1 MNTSRQL
8 VGALVALALCS
19 AATMAVAQEPA
30 PAAGSATTA
39 RFEAFNDGTVRDNET
54 GLFWAAKDNGGDTNW
69 SGAQQYCQSL
79 GAGWGLPTSD
89 DLVRLYL
96 ANGAEGQACIGQ
108 LTCKV
113 TPLIQLSGLTPW
125 SSEANDA
132 TEAWYVY
139 FADGQKYA
147 YKTDNS
153 EGKRA
158 LCVRKP

>member
-1 MNTSRQL
+1 MTTTFQIARTL
-8 VGALVALALCS
+8 IALAVSLT
-19 AATMAVAQEPA
+19 ATTAVAQEPA
-30 PAAGSATTA
+30 PAAGSAPPA

-54 GLFWAAKDNGGDTNW
+54 GLFWADKDNGGDATW
-69 SGAQQYCQSL
+69 VAAQQHCQSL

-89 DLVRLYL
+89 ELVKLFL
-96 ANGAEGQACIGQ
+96 PDGAEGQACIGQ

-113 TPLIQLSGLTPW
+113 TPLIKLSGLTPW
-125 SSEANDA
+125 SSEANGAD
-132 TEAWYVY
+132 EAWYVY

-147 YKTDNS
+147 YKVDSS

>member
-1 MNTSRQL
+1 MNTSRPL
-8 VGALVALALCS
+8 VRTLIALAVCS

-30 PAAGSATTA
+30 PATGSSPPA

-54 GLFWAAKDNGGDTNW
+54 GLFWAAKDNGGNANW

-89 DLVRLYL
+89 ELAKLYL
-96 ANGAEGQACIGQ
+96 PDGAEGQACIGQ

-125 SSEANDA
+125 SSEANGA
-132 TEAWYVY
+132 AEAWYVY

-147 YKTDNS
+147 YKVDS
-153 EGKRA
+153 SDGKRA

>member
-1 MNTSRQL
+1 MTIPHQL
-8 VGALVALALCS
+8 GSTVIAIALTAA
-19 AATMAVAQEPA
+19 AATAFAQEPA
-30 PAAGSATTA
+30 PAAGSPPPA

-54 GLFWAAKDNGGDTNW
+54 GLFWSAKDNGGDTNW

-79 GAGWGLPTSD
+79 GAGWGLPTAD
-89 DLVRLYL
+89 ELVKLYL
-96 ANGAEGQACIGQ
+96 PDGAEGQACIGQ

-113 TPLIQLSGLTPW
+113 TPLILLSGLTPW
-125 SSEANDA
+125 SSEASGA
-132 TEAWYVY
+132 AEAWYVY

-147 YKTDNS
+147 YKTDSS